1 MADVS
6 DVQVSAEQAARQARR
21 LGFWARVVLVP
32 VAVIGAVLSFRS
44 LYQAAVPTFGDYLA
58 GGFPLLVDLLI
69 LGASLQYVAGAK
81 IGRPMAGWRLTAHA
95 GVGGTLILNAL
106 AAKELGEIPW
116 HITAPAVWAVLV
128 ELTAKQVLG
137 EWKATHA
144 AKADKI
150 SFPLWMT
157 APVESVRTRLLM
169 FRTGITDAHKARIA
183 VGVNA
188 AAREALRLALPRRNA
203 RRVRKII
210 NRQLRAGSL
219 TPAAIL
225 RPLGWTKGGT
235 VLQNARPD
243 VILQAVLQEV
253 LDPDAAPAP
262 LTATVPPAR
271 FQAPPAPPTDG
282 NVVHP
287 RLETALDPRTG
298 QYVGVDPRGQ
308 VGPLGVQQPDI
319 QYVGAQ
325 PAGSQPGVQYV
336 GVQQS
341 GVQQPGVA
349 FVGAQQGGAQQP
361 GVQYVG
367 AQQPGVPQAGVPQPG
382 IQYVG
387 AQSGAAQPGVQQPGV
402 QQPGLDRP
410 FVTAQPG
417 VTPQFV
423 APHTGS
429 IPLPVTTQHQ
439 AAQQQAAQQQAAMQQ
454 AALQQAAQ
462 QQEAAMRQSAFL
474 PQGGQQLPGLA
485 PVQDTPGP
493 GVPLAPGQMQQ
504 PDRALQFGQAM
515 HRRRTLQEAGPGDSN
530 GSGPAEQ
537 LQELLRTEQG
547 HHPTQVNETFVAPTA
562 AFSAEQARYAASE
575 QVRYATAPPVA
586 NRYDDEILED
596 TDHLDELDGQ
606 EYPAEYD
613 AVQYLDAD
621 DPSRQAGTVPLPND
635 NAEGIRRGLAEARPL

>member
-1 MADVS
+1 LKEHAFMADDS
-6 DVQVSAEQAARQARR
+6 DLQVSPEQAARQARR

-219 TPAAIL
+219 TPVAIL
-225 RPLGWTKGGT
+225 RPLGWTRGGT
-235 VLQNARPD
+235 LLQNARPD

-253 LDPDAAPAP
+253 LDPDSGPAPAAGP
-262 LTATVPPAR
+262 VPPAR
-271 FQAPPAPPTDG
+271 FQAPAAPSADRIE
-282 NVVHP
+282 VDP
-287 RLETALDPRTG
+287 RLEPAIDPRTG
-298 QYVGVDPRGQ
+298 QYVGVDPSFQ
-308 VGPLGVQQPDI
+308 AGP
-319 QYVGAQ
+319 VGA
-325 PAGSQPGVQYV
+325 PRY
-336 GVQQS
+336 
-341 GVQQPGVA
+341 
-349 FVGAQQGGAQQP
+349 GAQQP
-361 GVQYVG
+361 GMPQPAAQYAG
-367 AQQPGVPQAGVPQPG
+367 AQVQPPGVPPG

-387 AQSGAAQPGVQQPGV
+387 APAGGQQQPAPPQPGVQYAAV
-402 QQPGLDRP
+402 QQPGLQY
-410 FVTAQPG
+410 VAAQQPG
-417 VTPQFV
+417 MAPQFV
-423 APHTGS
+423 APQTGS
-429 IPLPVTTQHQ
+429 IPLPVTTQQ
-439 AAQQQAAQQQAAMQQ
+439 PVMQQ
-454 AALQQAAQ
+454 PAYP
-462 QQEAAMRQSAFL
+462 
-474 PQGGQQLPGLA
+474 PQGGEQLPGLA
-485 PVQDTPGP
+485 PVGNTPGP
-493 GVPLAPGQMQQ
+493 GVPLAPGQVQQ

-515 HRRRTLQEAGPGDSN
+515 HRGRALQQAGPGESN
-530 GSGPAEQ
+530 GTGPAEQ
-537 LQELLRTEQG
+537 LQELLRTEQTRQ
-547 HHPTQVNETFVAPTA
+547 PTQVNETFVAPTA
-562 AFSAEQARYAASE
+562 AFSPEQARYAADG
-575 QVRYATAPPVA
+575 QIRYATAPQAA

-613 AVQYLDAD
+613 GVQYIDLD
-621 DPSRQAGTVPLPND
+621 DPSRQAGTVPLPHD
-635 NAEGIRRGLAEARPL
+635 NAEAARRGLAEARPL